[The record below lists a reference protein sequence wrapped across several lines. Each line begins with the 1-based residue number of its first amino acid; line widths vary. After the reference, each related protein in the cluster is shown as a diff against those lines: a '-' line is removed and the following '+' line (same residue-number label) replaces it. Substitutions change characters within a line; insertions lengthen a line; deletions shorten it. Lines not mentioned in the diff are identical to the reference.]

1 MEGSETLSLSK
12 KFLRSRDD
20 DDHVGFAVSMMVLVG
35 NVIDILRHR
44 EGASKVRGRL
54 RLVPRC

>member
-1 MEGSETLSLSK
+1 MEGGESLSLRK
-12 KFLRSRDD
+12 EFLRGGDD